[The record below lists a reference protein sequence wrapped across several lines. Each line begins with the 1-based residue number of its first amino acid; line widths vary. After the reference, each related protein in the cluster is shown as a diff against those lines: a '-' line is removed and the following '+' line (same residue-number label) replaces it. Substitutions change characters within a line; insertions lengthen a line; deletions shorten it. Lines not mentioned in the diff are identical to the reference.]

1 MIHNV
6 TRREY
11 ARDAGLC
18 GVAMDAGLNFDITIF
33 QLKLAFEERRVW
45 AMTDGYE
52 KSGDVQQ
59 SQILSLCCVSR
70 RRRPVTP
77 I

>member
-18 GVAMDAGLNFDITIF
+18 GVAMGAGLNFDITIF
-33 QLKLAFEERRVW
+33 QLKLAFESAVF
-45 AMTDGYE
+45 G
-52 KSGDVQQ
+52 
-59 SQILSLCCVSR
+59 L
-70 RRRPVTP
+70 
-77 I
+77 